1 MASKKQLQED
11 FKKERTKAL
20 KYARNRDDCKNVG
33 GDRWTNYHTKCV
45 QAEEKAFR
53 IQKQIL
59 KREGKVLGKHEFGPP
74 IY

>member
-11 FKKERTKAL
+11 FTKERAKAL
-20 KYARNRDDCKNVG
+20 KYTRNRDDCKNVG
-33 GDRWTNYHTKCV
+33 GDRWSNYNTKAI

-59 KREGKVLGKHEFGPP
+59 KREGKVLGEHEFGPP